1 MLLLRGSCRA
11 GHGPDVREARRHHPI
26 LLLEQVRAKR
36 EAGEKAAP
44 HSMDRA
50 IQAVEGKDMIERTFA
65 MLKPDAVTRGLT
77 GQVIAR
83 LEAEGLKV
91 VAMKMLKVERQMA
104 ERLYEIHKGKPF
116 YDGLVEYS
124 MSGPVVAMILKGEGA
139 VRRLRQV
146 IGATDPAKA
155 EPGTIRRE
163 FGLEVLKNVIHAAD
177 SPENAEREMQIF
189 FEKSEILSY
198 ERSNK
203 VKI

>member
-1 MLLLRGSCRA
+1 
-11 GHGPDVREARRHHPI
+11 
-26 LLLEQVRAKR
+26 
-36 EAGEKAAP
+36 
-44 HSMDRA
+44 
-50 IQAVEGKDMIERTFA
+50 MIERTFA
-65 MLKPDAVTRGLT
+65 MLKPDAITRGLI

-91 VAMKMLKVERQMA
+91 VAMKMLKVDRKMA

-116 YDGLVEYS
+116 YDGLIEYS
-124 MSGPVVAMILKGEGA
+124 MSGPVVAMILEGESA

-146 IGATDPAKA
+146 IGATDPVKA
-155 EPGTIRRE
+155 EPGTIRRD
-163 FGLEVLKNVIHAAD
+163 FGLGVLKNVIHAAD

-189 FEKSEILSY
+189 FEESEILFY

>member
-1 MLLLRGSCRA
+1 
-11 GHGPDVREARRHHPI
+11 
-26 LLLEQVRAKR
+26 
-36 EAGEKAAP
+36 
-44 HSMDRA
+44 MDRA

>member
-1 MLLLRGSCRA
+1 
-11 GHGPDVREARRHHPI
+11 
-26 LLLEQVRAKR
+26 
-36 EAGEKAAP
+36 
-44 HSMDRA
+44 
-50 IQAVEGKDMIERTFA
+50 MIERTFA

-91 VAMKMLKVERQMA
+91 VAMKMLKVEKQTA
-104 ERLYEIHKGKPF
+104 ERLYEVHRGKPF

-124 MSGPVVAMILKGEGA
+124 MSGPVVAMILEGEGA
-139 VRRLRQV
+139 VRKLRQV

-163 FGLEVLKNVIHAAD
+163 FGLDILKNVIHAAD
-177 SPENAEREMQIF
+177 STENAEREMQIF
-189 FEKSEILSY
+189 FEKSKILSY

-203 VKI
+203 GRNLFFNSQCFL

>member
-1 MLLLRGSCRA
+1 
-11 GHGPDVREARRHHPI
+11 
-26 LLLEQVRAKR
+26 
-36 EAGEKAAP
+36 
-44 HSMDRA
+44 
-50 IQAVEGKDMIERTFA
+50 MIERTFA

-83 LEAEGLKV
+83 LESKGLKV
-91 VAMKMLKVERQMA
+91 VAMKMLKVDRGRA

-116 YDGLVEYS
+116 YDGLIEYS
-124 MSGPVVAMILKGEGA
+124 MSGPVVAMILEGEGA
-139 VRRLRQV
+139 VKRLRQV

-177 SPENAEREMQIF
+177 SPENAGREMRIF

-198 ERSNK
+198 KRSDK
-203 VKI
+203 G